1 MSLHFVSF
9 LLGRK
14 RGHPRHTPISSVLQH
29 SHALC
34 SLRQKTGTPQSSTVA
49 PEKNSQIFSVQ
60 ISPSSIQWALVPM
73 VSPHFRRKPS
83 VITKKRRKKKKN
95 FMYNG
100 APGSQWLLPS
110 RVVNG
115 CGSTHGL
122 ATGPE
127 EVSFPWRHSLL
138 AAGKH
143 LACKH

>member
-83 VITKKRRKKKKN
+83 VITKKRRKKKKTSCTTVLQDLSG
-95 FMYNG
+95 YCR
-100 APGSQWLLPS
+100 AGSLMAVDQLMAWLLALRRSAFHGGIPS
-110 RVVNG
+110 
-115 CGSTHGL
+115 
-122 ATGPE
+122 
-127 EVSFPWRHSLL
+127 
-138 AAGKH
+138 
-143 LACKH
+143 